1 MAGGQRAF
9 ITHVVFEHMQ
19 QKNEE
24 TRRAFAERYKQRFF
38 PLPQITTAQTMW
50 RSHRNIVRVTLW
62 GRDHFRNNVRAAM
75 VREALGLG
83 PQYYCIMRSG
93 HPGFAE

>member
-24 TRRAFAERYKQRFF
+24 TRRAFAERYNKGFSLF
-38 PLPQITTAQTMW
+38 PKSPLRKPCGDLIVTSLELHFGVGITSGIMSEQ
-50 RSHRNIVRVTLW
+50 LW
-62 GRDHFRNNVRAAM
+62 FVKPW
-75 VREALGLG
+75 V
-83 PQYYCIMRSG
+83 
-93 HPGFAE
+93 